1 MTNRHGWLILHR
13 QSKSM
18 MTGTYV
24 FRYIC
29 AWSLKVTKIDTYLTL
44 YGEIDRNECMIL
56 DRQIKV
62 QDP

>member
-1 MTNRHGWLILHR
+1 
-13 QSKSM
+13 M